1 MGIAGLGLGE
11 FRGVVAPCLRWGFFL
26 SVAQYRRNLEQAR
39 LKLQRFTGFRDLRQF
54 SLPAQVSFSGIMG
67 ANRKKVLRFQLCG

>member
-1 MGIAGLGLGE
+1 MPE
-11 FRGVVAPCLRWGFFL
+11 VGVGKVCRGFFL

-39 LKLQRFTGFRDLRQF
+39 LRLQRFTGFRDLRQF

-67 ANRKKVLRFQLCG
+67 ANREKVLRFQLCDEYSY